1 MAHALLYGLAMRHLL
16 ATVLLGLALA
26 ATPALAGT
34 PGGGKSGLLPGR
46 PGPTATKP
54 TTPPRASRS
63 SQLRLPKST
72 GAKAQHDALKASL
85 AMQTVEPAHGLLYS
99 LLGENARVGMEV
111 KSTKRAAAGAK
122 KVTIRFFPAGPPV
135 RLERDNGA
143 STEIRDVREET
154 FDLPANADSF
164 YVGKLNGTPTWG
176 VVSSD
181 AKGRVTLKSLQ
192 LGLDQK

>member
-26 ATPALAGT
+26 ATPALAGN

-46 PGPTATKP
+46 AAATAEKP
-54 TTPPRASRS
+54 TRPPRANRAT
-63 SQLRLPKST
+63 QLRLPKS
-72 GAKAQHDALKASL
+72 GAKAQNDALKASL

-99 LLGENARVGMEV
+99 LLGENARVGMQV

-176 VVSSD
+176 IVGSD